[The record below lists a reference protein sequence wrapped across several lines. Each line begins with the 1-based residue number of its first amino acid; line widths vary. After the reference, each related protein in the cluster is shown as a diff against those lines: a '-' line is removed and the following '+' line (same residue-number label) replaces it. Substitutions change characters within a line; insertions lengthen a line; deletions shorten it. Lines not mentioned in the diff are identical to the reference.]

1 MGKRVLA
8 FDLGAS
14 SGRAMLARFDGSGIE
29 IEEIHRFSNDPV
41 LVNGTLY
48 WDVLRLFFEIKQG
61 ISKAHH
67 AGGFD
72 SIGIDTWGV
81 DFGFL
86 DEDGILIENPV
97 HYRDTRHAGYGE
109 KAFKK
114 LSKERAYEISGLQF
128 MDINTAIQLYSIAEN
143 RPQLLKRA
151 KTMLFM
157 PDLLCY
163 MLTGEKNTEY
173 SIASTSQL
181 LDAKKR
187 DWSGEILNALGIP
200 KDLFAPIVKSGTKVG
215 RLSDEICSELGVSPV
230 DVIATCE
237 HDTASA
243 VVSVPAAHEDFIYI
257 SSGTWSLFGTELKEP
272 MLDEKA
278 RKYNITNEGGF
289 GGSIRFLKNIMG
301 LWLIQESRRQWIRE
315 GKTYSFQEL
324 EGYAREASPF
334 QCFINPD
341 APEFIPQGNMP
352 RRVQEYCKRTGQYVP
367 ENPGEILRCI
377 YESIAMTYRES
388 YRMISDATGKQYS
401 AIHIVGGGTK
411 DSLLCRMAADAC
423 GVNVTAGPV
432 EATVLGNVAVQLIAM
447 NEIAD
452 ISKAR
457 KIISDS
463 QKITSYTPKD
473 TQDWDL
479 AFIKYKAAK

>member
-1 MGKRVLA
+1 MSKRVLA

-14 SGRAMLARFDGSGIE
+14 SGRAMLAQFDGNSIE

-41 LVNGTLY
+41 MVNGTLY
-48 WDVLRLFFEIKQG
+48 WDILRLFFEIKQG

-86 DEDGILIENPV
+86 DENGVMIENPV
-97 HYRDTRHAGYGE
+97 HYRDNRNAGYGE
-109 KAFKK
+109 KALEK
-114 LSKERAYEISGLQF
+114 LPRKRFYEIAGLQF
-128 MDINTAIQLYSIAEN
+128 MDINTAIQLYSIAQN
-143 RPQLLKRA
+143 RPQLLERA
-151 KTMLFM
+151 KTMLFT

-187 DWSGEILNALGIP
+187 DWSDEILNALGIP
-200 KDLFAPIVKSGTKVG
+200 KRILAPIVKSGSKAG
-215 RLSDEICSELGVSPV
+215 RLSAEICEELGVPAA

-243 VVSVPAAHEDFIYI
+243 VVSVPAADKDFIYI
-257 SSGTWSLFGTELKEP
+257 SSGTWSLFGTELEEP

-278 RKYNITNEGGF
+278 LKHNITNEGGF

-315 GKTYSFQEL
+315 GKIYSFAEL
-324 EGYAREASPF
+324 ENHARVSQPF
-334 QCFINPD
+334 RCFIDPD
-341 APEFIPQGNMP
+341 APEFVPQGNMP
-352 RRVQEYCKRTGQYVP
+352 RRVQAYCERTNQYVP
-367 ENPGEILRCI
+367 KTPGEILRCI
-377 YESIAMTYRES
+377 YESIAMKYRET
-388 YRMISDATGKQYS
+388 YGMIHDATGKRYS
-401 AIHIVGGGTK
+401 TIHIVGGGTK
-411 DSLLCRMAADAC
+411 DTLLCQMTANAC
-423 GVNVTAGPV
+423 GVNVVAGPV
-432 EATVLGNVAVQLIAM
+432 EATVLGNVAVQLIALG
-447 NEIAD
+447 EITD
-452 ISKAR
+452 IWQAR
-457 KIISDS
+457 KIIAAS
-463 QKITSYTPKD
+463 QEPKAYAPED
-473 TQDWDL
+473 TQDWD
-479 AFIKYKAAK
+479 AAYSRYEQK